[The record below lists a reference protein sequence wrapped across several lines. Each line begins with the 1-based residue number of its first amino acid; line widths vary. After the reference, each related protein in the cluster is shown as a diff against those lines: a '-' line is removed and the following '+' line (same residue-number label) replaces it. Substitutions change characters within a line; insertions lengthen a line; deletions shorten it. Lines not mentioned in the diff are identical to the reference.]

1 MSDWSTLRVD
11 FGPRHEGVE
20 TIQLGGNIPTEDWNF
35 TCSVYTSCK
44 MEESTP
50 PGHCRCHSPG
60 NAQTWNEQEES
71 EMRMNVAT
79 EKRKGDENY
88 VAICETVNAR
98 IFGSRHR
105 AALFIRNSFG

>member
-11 FGPRHEGVE
+11 FGPRHESVE
-20 TIQLGGNIPTEDWNF
+20 TIRLGGNVLPEGWNF
-35 TCSVYTSCK
+35 ACAVYTSCK

-50 PGHCRCHSPG
+50 PGHCRRHSSG
-60 NAQTWNEQEES
+60 NVRTWDGKEES

-88 VAICETVNAR
+88 GAWWQFVRRSMRVSSVQ
-98 IFGSRHR
+98 G
-105 AALFIRNSFG
+105 